1 MGAGAG
7 DHFPHSANICHSFGA
22 ALTVLVIVGDEDI
35 NGACPSPG
43 FWRVSIVW
51 MPVLQR
57 VMVSTGFGSSNPRR
71 HFNLTSLTF
80 TVNSETVGGLGGGFD
95 PIMLCE
101 GGAFGNWWDW
111 MKLLGWSLV
120 IES

>member
-43 FWRVSIVW
+43 FWRASRVW
-51 MPVLQR
+51 MPILQCSLLWFQQDLAPQTRRDTSTSQVLR
-57 VMVSTGFGSSNPRR
+57 SRLIVKRLMDW
-71 HFNLTSLTF
+71 
-80 TVNSETVGGLGGGFD
+80 GGGFD
-95 PIMLCE
+95 PIMLYE
-101 GGAFGNWWDW
+101 GGAFGN
-111 MKLLGWSLV
+111 
-120 IES
+120 